1 MLPNFLI
8 IGAPKAGTTSLA
20 AHLAA
25 HPDVFVAEEKE
36 VHFFDENFDRGVAWY
51 ESRFAKGAGRR
62 AMGDAT
68 PTYMFRQHALER
80 MAALLPDAKLIAVL
94 RNPVDRMYSHYWWMH
109 VLRERRSF
117 ADVCR
122 ALLDNPDDAAASEY
136 LQGGRYLEALEN
148 VCAFY
153 PRSALHVVILERF
166 KAEPDALY
174 ADVCRFL
181 GIDDAIVPAG
191 LDAVHNQSYRLRWYG
206 LRAAMMRVRLWRKLP
221 RLSARIDAW
230 NRVPF
235 RYPRMD
241 PAVRADLER
250 YFEPYN
256 KALGAWLGRDVTEW
270 DPTAARA

>member
-20 AHLAA
+20 AHLDA

-36 VHFFDENFDRGVAWY
+36 VHYFDDNFDRGDAWY

-62 AMGDAT
+62 AVGDAT
-68 PTYMFRQHALER
+68 PTYMFRQTALER

-94 RNPVDRMYSHYWWMH
+94 RNPVDRMYSHYWWMK

-117 ADVCR
+117 AEVCR
-122 ALLDNPDDAAASEY
+122 DLLTNPEEATASEY
-136 LQGGRYLEALEN
+136 LQGGRYLEALER
-148 VCAFY
+148 VCELY

-166 KAEPDALY
+166 KATPAPLY

-181 GIDDAIVPAG
+181 AIDDTVVPTG
-191 LDAVHNQSYRLRWYG
+191 LDAVHNPSYRLRWYG

-235 RYPRMD
+235 RYPKMD
-241 PAVRADLER
+241 PDVRAEMER

-256 KALGAWLGRDVTEW
+256 KALGVWLGSDLTEW
-270 DPTAARA
+270 EPSAART